1 MIDLQALYR
10 PLAAESGTVEGVRY
24 LLQPEFP
31 LLLANAA
38 FDFNPEAVEDLENRF
53 ASIEA
58 PLAFILPDDHLGLE
72 EVQGAG
78 FAAREIFELC
88 ETQPSARATWAE
100 HVPWSEAWTVG
111 KLLTEAY
118 GAPRWRYPFT
128 QTLGKALRQGDCQ
141 AFIAY
146 LYYEP
151 AGAVIVHQGMGLL
164 LGVEPGRLGSGVG
177 QSLTGRIHPSRFL
190 RLHETAAEFPGQVLM
205 TYRRYTRPA

>member
-1 MIDLQALYR
+1 MIDLPALYR
-10 PLAAESGTVEGVRY
+10 PLAAESGTVGEVRY

-38 FDFNPEAVEDLENRF
+38 FDFALDAVEDLENLF
-53 ASIEA
+53 SSIRA
-58 PLAFILPDDHLGLE
+58 PLAFILPDDHPGLE

-78 FAAREIFELC
+78 FVARETFELC

-118 GAPRWRYPFT
+118 EAPQWRYPFT
-128 QTLGKALRQGDCQ
+128 QALGKALRQGDCQ

-151 AGAVIVHQGMGLL
+151 AGAVIVHQGIGLV
-164 LGVEPGRLGSGVG
+164 LGVEPKRLGNGVG
-177 QSLTGRIHPSRFL
+177 RSLIGRIHPSRFL
-190 RLHETAAEFPGQVLM
+190 RLLETAAEFPGQVRM